1 MRFFKNPEI
10 RSYLLWMLASLCL
23 LCVMGLFFSWQIQR
37 HTQAILADHDAAA
50 VGALVQ
56 AYPEQELSIV
66 RQFTKQPAPAALE
79 AGRAVLAKY
88 NYTSAQP
95 LSMPVSFWLYAGGC
109 FVLFC
114 TAGLVCLAKIFR
126 KIRHITW
133 YLQKAARDE
142 PAAALLVARRET
154 LAISPMSPSKSPAP
168 CTTTPNAPET
178 SARRSP
184 RAISDI
190 SHKSKPPL
198 PL

>member
-79 AGRAVLAKY
+79 AGRAVLDKY

-142 PAAALLVARRET
+142 PAAALLDCQEGDLGYLSNESVKVART
-154 LAISPMSPSKSPAP
+154 LYHDA
-168 CTTTPNAPET
+168 E
-178 SARRSP
+178 R
-184 RAISDI
+184 
-190 SHKSKPPL
+190 
-198 PL
+198 